1 MKKLF
6 LIILIIIGFIPLL
19 GLFHS
24 GLPITHD
31 GKDHVAR
38 IANFYQNLQEG
49 NLIPRWAGNLNWGY
63 GHPILEF
70 LYPLPSYI
78 ASVSHLIGF
87 SFIDSAKIVFGIGML
102 ASAVGMYLW
111 LGEFLPIPAAFIG
124 GVIYLFTPYR
134 FVEVYVRGDIG
145 ENLAFVFMPLT
156 LLFIYRLY
164 KKGKDSGPARMTICL
179 TAISFASLM
188 LSHNAIVLMYFP
200 FIIFYCLYLSY
211 MSKDKF
217 YMLRTTCYS
226 LLLGFA
232 LSAFFWVPALLEGKY
247 TLRNIVTAG
256 EYTSRYVSFPQLLYG
271 PWSFGG
277 TGQFSVQL
285 GIINWIVLFTSVCIV
300 FILWKKKDKNFLLTI
315 SLLLYTMAAIF
326 LMLPLSQGIWQ
337 KIMLLQNFQFP
348 WRFLAIPLFTTSVLG
363 AIIVSLIPKPF
374 YKFVIF
380 LLLLLILFFNKDY
393 WHAKGYLYHSD
404 QFFSAVY
411 NSTTDTGESS
421 PIWSV
426 RFMEKQPK
434 KHVEV
439 IAGKAMVTPL
449 QRNMTK
455 HVYAVTAITEAGL
468 RENTIYFPGWEVL
481 QDGKEIPIQYQ
492 DPHNRGIITFS
503 VAKGRHMI
511 TVVYTETK
519 LRLVADVISLLSL
532 LSVVIVLSVTYV
544 TKNPLLRYNKE
555 NQ

>member
-1 MKKLF
+1 
-6 LIILIIIGFIPLL
+6 
-19 GLFHS
+19 
-24 GLPITHD
+24 
-31 GKDHVAR
+31 
-38 IANFYQNLQEG
+38 
-49 NLIPRWAGNLNWGY
+49 
-63 GHPILEF
+63 
-70 LYPLPSYI
+70 
-78 ASVSHLIGF
+78 
-87 SFIDSAKIVFGIGML
+87 
-102 ASAVGMYLW
+102 
-111 LGEFLPIPAAFIG
+111 
-124 GVIYLFTPYR
+124 
-134 FVEVYVRGDIG
+134 RGDIG

-156 LLFIYRLY
+156 LLFIYRMYRSSLSRHP
-164 KKGKDSGPARMTICL
+164 GSGSESRINNPNDSGRARMTNGLEKLYIIL

-200 FIIFYCLYLSY
+200 FILFYCLYLSY

-226 LLLGFA
+226 LLLGFT

-256 EYTSRYVSFPQLLYG
+256 EYAKRYVSLEQLIYG

-277 TGQFSVQL
+277 TGQFTVQL
-285 GIINWIVLFTSVCIV
+285 GIVNWIVFIVSVWIGFVLWKRKDKKFFLTVGLLLFTI
-300 FILWKKKDKNFLLTI
+300 
-315 SLLLYTMAAIF
+315 AAIF
-326 LMLPLSQGIWQ
+326 LMLPLSQSIWQ

-363 AIIVSLIPKPF
+363 AIIVSESLCHPGLSRILFPILNKRF
-374 YKFVIF
+374 RTSRNDI
-380 LLLLLILFFNKDY
+380 LLVGILTIIILFFNKDY